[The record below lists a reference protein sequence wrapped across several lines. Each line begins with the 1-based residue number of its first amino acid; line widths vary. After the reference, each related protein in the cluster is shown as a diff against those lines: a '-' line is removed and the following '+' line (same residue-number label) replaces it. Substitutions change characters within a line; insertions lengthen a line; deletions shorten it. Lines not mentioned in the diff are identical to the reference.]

1 MLLSRRLGVGS
12 VQPTCQGVGERHH
25 IGRRPIAVGSTVAST
40 HEGAFPLL
48 TPHTPDTIR
57 APFANYAHGIEV
69 PAGYRLLVCSGQLGV
84 TPDDQVPDDVEAQA
98 ELCFANIVE
107 ILHAAA
113 FSVDDI
119 VRLNAFVTDRADLAG
134 YMRARDRFVG
144 ARAPASTLMIVS
156 GFSRPE
162 FKVEI
167 EALAAGKARS

>member
-1 MLLSRRLGVGS
+1 M
-12 VQPTCQGVGERHH
+12 
-25 IGRRPIAVGSTVAST
+25 
-40 HEGAFPLL
+40 L
-48 TPHTPDTIR
+48 TPHTPETIR

-69 PAGYRLLVCSGQLGV
+69 PAGYRLLVCSGQLGA
-84 TPDDQVPDDVEAQA
+84 TPDDQVPADVEAQA
-98 ELCFANIVE
+98 EICFSNIVE
-107 ILHAAA
+107 ILKSAALCA
-113 FSVDDI
+113 DDI